1 MTFTE
6 RFDTFVCEG
15 DSITCEAQGF
25 EIIARI
31 VCDDCPDAPDERQDG
46 FWPSLYK
53 DAPGFIGP
61 GPNHRQRFA
70 EAQAKAEAVMEAWRK
85 DEWFYCGIV
94 LSVALEGVTLDGEA
108 GNEKVQWTFSLPNAA
123 SLWGIEANYPGS
135 DNAYLTQVA
144 QELLPEALDAGF
156 AAARRLCAALETSGA
171 LA

>member
-1 MTFTE
+1 M
-6 RFDTFVCEG
+6 R
-15 DSITCEAQGF
+15 
-25 EIIARI
+25 
-31 VCDDCPDAPDERQDG
+31 DDYLDAPDERQDG

-70 EAQAKAEAVMEAWRK
+70 DAQAEAEAVMAAWRR

-94 LSVALEGVTLDGEA
+94 LSVALEGVTLEPVG
-108 GNEKVQWTFSLPNAA
+108 AA
-123 SLWGIEANYPGS
+123 VFGIEANYPGS
-135 DNAYLTQVA
+135 DNAYLTEVA

-171 LA
+171 RA